1 MLFFHVQVRYLPCLI
16 HFFLTGKNI
25 IGVGGKLTYHPP
37 FLLETKHVTDDS
49 THPRNL
55 SCLSGIG
62 LLAVCDCLLN
72 VCPSVAFN
80 GLIVNMD
87 YKVKLNIVHNIT
99 GGNS

>member
-1 MLFFHVQVRYLPCLI
+1 MFYPIFLP
-16 HFFLTGKNI
+16 GKNI
-25 IGVGGKLTYHPP
+25 IGVGGKLSYHPP
-37 FLLETKHVTDDS
+37 FVLETEHVTDDS

-62 LLAVCDCLLN
+62 LLAVSDCLLN

-87 YKVKLNIVHNIT
+87 YKVKQNHNRRQLVM
-99 GGNS
+99 